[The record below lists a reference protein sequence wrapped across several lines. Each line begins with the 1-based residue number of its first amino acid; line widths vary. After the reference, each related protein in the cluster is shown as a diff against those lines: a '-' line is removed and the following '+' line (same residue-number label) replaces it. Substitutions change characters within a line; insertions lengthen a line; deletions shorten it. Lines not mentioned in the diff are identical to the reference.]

1 LRTYTYICVQITF
14 LIFKMIS
21 YLQIENLTK
30 TYGERVLFK
39 DISFSV
45 GKEQKVA
52 LIAKNGSGKTSLM
65 NILAGSDVSDS
76 GSVVFRKDIEI
87 GYLEQEPV
95 LNDNF
100 TVIEQVFT
108 SSHAVVKAVKEYE
121 AAIQLH
127 DDKIL
132 QNAAEQ
138 MDRLGAWDYELK
150 IKQILDKLKISDLER
165 PVKELSG
172 GQKKRLALA
181 NALINEPDF
190 LMMDEPTN
198 HLDYEMIEW
207 LEEYFAK
214 SKITLLLVTH
224 DRYFLDRVC
233 DVIIEMADNQIY
245 TYYGNYAHYLS
256 KRRERI
262 ELFNAEIERAKNLY
276 RREADWMNRMPQ
288 ARATKAKSR
297 IDNFYKVKEKA
308 GRKLENQEMEL
319 EIQTRRLGNK
329 ILELEHISKSYG
341 DRVLIKDFSYK
352 FTKNEKIGIF
362 GKNAVGKTT
371 FLNVITEAIS
381 ADSGTIEKGETVVY
395 GYYTQSGIKLEED
408 KRVIDVIK
416 DVAEVIETGSGKTLS
431 ASQFLDYFLF
441 PPETHYNMV
450 SKLSGG
456 EKRRLY
462 LMTILMKNP
471 NFLILDEPTNDLD
484 IITLNVLEDYLIQ
497 FQGCLLIVS
506 HDRYFTDRV
515 VDNLLIFEGDGEI
528 RNFPGNYSAYNDEL
542 QARKKE
548 EKRNEE
554 KSEKTAIEKPKIK
567 DSSKM
572 SYKEKKEFEELET
585 HIQNL
590 IKEKH
595 EIEKLLISGTCPIN
609 EYSEKSKRLSE
620 LAELIDEK
628 EFRWLELSEK
638 NV

>member
-1 LRTYTYICVQITF
+1 
-14 LIFKMIS
+14 MIS

-30 TYGERVLFK
+30 TYGERVLFQN
-39 DISFSV
+39 ISFSV

-65 NILAGSDVSDS
+65 NILASRDVADS

-87 GYLEQEPV
+87 GYLKQEPD
-95 LNDNF
+95 LNDNL
-100 TVIEQVFT
+100 TVIEQVFS

-121 AAIQLH
+121 AAILTH
-127 DDKIL
+127 DEKLL
-132 QNAAEQ
+132 QKTAEQ

-150 IKQILDKLKISDLER
+150 IKQILDKLKITDFNRL
-165 PVKELSG
+165 VKELSG

-207 LEEYFAK
+207 LEEYFSK
-214 SKITLLLVTH
+214 SKVTLLLVTH

-245 TYYGNYAHYLS
+245 TYHGNYAHYLS
-256 KRRERI
+256 KRSERI

-329 ILELEHISKSYG
+329 ILELENISKSYG
-341 DRVLIKDFSYK
+341 NQMLIRDFSYK
-352 FTKNEKIGIF
+352 FSRNEKIGIF

-371 FLNVITEAIS
+371 FLNVITETIQ
-381 ADSGTIEKGETVVY
+381 ADCGIIEKGETVVY
-395 GYYTQSGIKLEED
+395 GYYTQSGISLEED
-408 KRVIDVIK
+408 KRVIEVIK
-416 DVAEVIETGSGKTLS
+416 DVAEVIETGSGRTLS

-462 LMTILMKNP
+462 LMTVLMKNP

-484 IITLNVLEDYLIQ
+484 IITLNVLEDYLIN
-497 FQGCLLIVS
+497 FKGCLLIVS

-515 VDNLLIFEGDGEI
+515 VDNLLIFEGDGII
-528 RNFPGNYSAYNDEL
+528 RNFPGNYSAFNEEL
-542 QARKKE
+542 QNRKKE
-548 EKRNEE
+548 EKRSEE
-554 KSEKTAIEKPKIK
+554 KSDKTVSEKSKIK
-567 DSSKM
+567 DSGKM
-572 SYKEKKEFEELET
+572 SYKEKKEFEELEIQ
-585 HIQNL
+585 IQNL
-590 IKEKH
+590 TDEKKG
-595 EIEKLLISGTCPIN
+595 IENLLISGTCPIN
-609 EYSEKSKRLSE
+609 EYGEKSRRLNE
-620 LAELIDEK
+620 LIEIIDEK

-638 NV
+638 NI

>member
-1 LRTYTYICVQITF
+1 
-14 LIFKMIS
+14 MIS

-95 LNDNF
+95 LTDNF
-100 TVIEQVFT
+100 TVIEQVFA

-528 RNFPGNYSAYNDEL
+528 RNFPGNYSAYNEEL

-590 IKEKH
+590 IKEKL

>member
-1 LRTYTYICVQITF
+1 MRTYTYICVQITF

-100 TVIEQVFT
+100 TVIEQVFA

-528 RNFPGNYSAYNDEL
+528 RNFPGNYSAYNEEL

-590 IKEKH
+590 IKEKL

>member
-1 LRTYTYICVQITF
+1 
-14 LIFKMIS
+14 
-21 YLQIENLTK
+21 
-30 TYGERVLFK
+30 
-39 DISFSV
+39 
-45 GKEQKVA
+45 
-52 LIAKNGSGKTSLM
+52 
-65 NILAGSDVSDS
+65 
-76 GSVVFRKDIEI
+76 VFRKDIEI

-100 TVIEQVFT
+100 TVIEQVFA

-528 RNFPGNYSAYNDEL
+528 RNFPGNYSAYNEEL

>member
-1 LRTYTYICVQITF
+1 
-14 LIFKMIS
+14 MIS

-100 TVIEQVFT
+100 TVIEQVFA
-108 SSHAVVKAVKEYE
+108 SSHAVVRAVKEYE

-528 RNFPGNYSAYNDEL
+528 RNFPGNYSAYNEEL

>member
-1 LRTYTYICVQITF
+1 MRTYTYICVQITF

>member
-1 LRTYTYICVQITF
+1 MRTYTYICVQITF

-100 TVIEQVFT
+100 TVIEQVFA

-528 RNFPGNYSAYNDEL
+528 RNFPGNYSAYNEEL